1 MRSDR
6 VTVESQLSLGTREVS
21 RRTLLSGSVLVG
33 AAGLS
38 LLPAGSLQARA
49 AAASPGSA
57 TTAQATYVLV
67 HGAWHGGWCWN
78 RVAPLL
84 RAAGADVFTPTL
96 SGLGDRV
103 HRAGP
108 DIDLETH
115 IQDMVHFLE
124 YEDLNGV
131 VLVGHSY
138 AGMVITGV
146 ADRLPAR
153 LTRLIYLD
161 AFVPGDGQ
169 ALLDFASPEGRA
181 GMLQD
186 AQARGDGWR
195 LLAPAPD
202 SPFLNVTDPDDVAW
216 VTPRLTAQPVQTFTQ
231 PVRLSG
237 AGASLPRTYIW
248 CTRLGAPSTFAPFAE
263 RLRNDPTWRYREL
276 ATGHDAMITAPR
288 ELTQLLLEP
297 A

>member
-6 VTVESQLSLGTREVS
+6 VAVELQSTLGTREVS
-21 RRTLLSGSVLVG
+21 RRTLLSGSVLLG
-33 AAGLS
+33 AAGLGF
-38 LLPAGSLQARA
+38 LPTGSPQARA
-49 AAASPGSA
+49 ATGSPGSA
-57 TTAQATYVLV
+57 RAAQPTYVLV

-103 HRAGP
+103 HRATP

-115 IQDMVHFLE
+115 IQDVVNFLE

-131 VLVGHSY
+131 MLVGHSY
-138 AGMVITGV
+138 GGLVVTGV
-146 ADRLPAR
+146 ADRQPAR

-161 AFVPGDGQ
+161 AFVPGNGQ
-169 ALLDFASPEGRA
+169 SLMDLSLPGYRA
-181 GMLQD
+181 ETLQD

-195 LLAPAPD
+195 VLAPAPD
-202 SPFLNVTDPDDVAW
+202 SPVLGVTDPDEVAW
-216 VTPRLTAQPVQTFTQ
+216 MTPRLTAQPLQTFTQ

-248 CTRLGAPSTFAPFAE
+248 CTRFGSPFTQLAE

-297 A
+297 V